1 MERTSQLGPA
11 FGTAEGLEA
20 ARIGEELT
28 TPIGSLVLEPP
39 VAVSPQA
46 SVAEAARAMRDAG
59 ASAALI
65 TDEPPGIVTHRDL
78 GNRVLAAGLEPGAPV
93 RDVMSRPLQPFP
105 DSMPVFEALRRM
117 LELEVHHL
125 PVTREGRVVGIL
137 RDTDLLR
144 HQLRSPLPLLN
155 RIEALR
161 QLSDVPS
168 DYSRETASIAE
179 TLFSGGLG
187 VAQIGSV
194 LAVVHDAL
202 VRRLLALAERE
213 LGPPPCPYS
222 WIVLGSEGRRE
233 QVLLSDQDNAL
244 VYREDVQGA
253 DSYFR
258 SLAELAV
265 DGLIKSGFPRCPGD
279 YMATSWCKPLA
290 EWQALFRQWV
300 EVPEPQAVL
309 EAQIFLDFR
318 AMHGGLSLQP
328 LDRILASG
336 GRRAL
341 FLHHLAQ
348 AVLRFRP
355 PLRPLGR
362 IRTDDGGIDL
372 KAGGIGPIVML
383 ARLYA
388 LAAGATARPTLERLE
403 VAAEADTLSRAGAE
417 ILGESF
423 RLLTRL
429 RLQEQIRS
437 LRRGEQPS
445 NRVRL
450 DALSPLERRRLSEAL
465 RAVRKQQDAAAL
477 RFPG

>member
-11 FGTAEGLEA
+11 LGSAEGLEA
-20 ARIGEELT
+20 ARMGEELT

-39 VAVSPQA
+39 VAVSPEA

-59 ASAALI
+59 VSAALI

-78 GNRVLAAGLEPGAPV
+78 GERVLAAGLEPGAPV
-93 RDVMSRPLQPFP
+93 RAVMSRPLQPFP
-105 DSMPVFEALRRM
+105 DSMPVFEALSRM
-117 LELEVHHL
+117 LELGVHHL
-125 PVTREGRVVGIL
+125 PVTREGRVVAIL
-137 RDTDLLR
+137 RDADLLR
-144 HQLRSPLPLLN
+144 HRLRSPLPLLN

-161 QLSDVPS
+161 RLSDAPG
-168 DYSRETASIAE
+168 DYSREVASITE
-179 TLFSGGLG
+179 TLFYGGLG
-187 VAQIGSV
+187 VAQIGGV
-194 LAVVHDAL
+194 LASVSDAL
-202 VRRLLALAERE
+202 VRRLLALAEQE

-244 VYREDVQGA
+244 VYRDEVQGA
-253 DSYFR
+253 SDYFR

-265 DGLIKSGFPRCPGD
+265 DGLLKSGFPRCPGD

-300 EVPEPQAVL
+300 QVPEPQALL

-318 AMHGGLSLQP
+318 AVPGGLSLEP

-341 FLHHLAQ
+341 FLHNLAR

-355 PLRPLGR
+355 PLGPLGR
-362 IRTDDGGIDL
+362 IRTDDGAIDL

-388 LAAGATARPTLERLE
+388 LAAGAGARPTLERLE
-403 VAAEADTLSRAGAE
+403 VAADAGTLSRAGAE

-423 RLLTRL
+423 RFLTRL

-437 LRRGEQPS
+437 LRRGEQPT
-445 NRVRL
+445 NQVRL

>member
-1 MERTSQLGPA
+1 MERTSQPGP
-11 FGTAEGLEA
+11 GPRTAEGLEA

-28 TPIGSLVLEPP
+28 TPIGSLVSQPP
-39 VAVSPQA
+39 VAVSPEA
-46 SVAEAARAMRDAG
+46 SVTEAARAMRDAG

-78 GNRVLAAGLEPGAPV
+78 GERVLAAGMEPGAPV
-93 RDVMSRPLQPFP
+93 RAVMSRPLEPFP

-117 LELEVHHL
+117 LELGVHHL
-125 PVTREGRVVGIL
+125 PVTHQGRVVAIL
-137 RDTDLLR
+137 RDGDLLR
-144 HQLRSPLPLLN
+144 HQLRSPLQLLN

-161 QLSDVPS
+161 RLSDAPA
-168 DYSRETASIAE
+168 DYPREVASIAE

-187 VAQIGSV
+187 VAQVGSV
-194 LAVVHDAL
+194 LAAVSDAL
-202 VRRLLALAERE
+202 VRRLLALAEHE
-213 LGPPPCPYS
+213 LGPPPSPYA
-222 WIVLGSEGRRE
+222 WIALGSEGRRE

-244 VYREDVQGA
+244 VYRENVEGA
-253 DSYFR
+253 DAYFR

-290 EWQALFRQWV
+290 EWQALFGQWV
-300 EVPEPQAVL
+300 EVPEPQALL

-318 AMHGGLSLQP
+318 AVHGGLSLQP

-341 FLHHLAQ
+341 FLHNLVR

-355 PLRPLGR
+355 PLGPMGR
-362 IRTDDGGIDL
+362 IRAHDGGIDL

-388 LAAGATARPTLERLE
+388 LAAGATVRPTLERLE
-403 VAAEADTLSRAGAE
+403 VAAEAGTLSRAGAE

-423 RLLTRL
+423 RFLTRL

-445 NRVRL
+445 NRVSL

>member
-1 MERTSQLGPA
+1 MERTSQLGSA
-11 FGTAEGLEA
+11 LGSAEGLEA

-28 TPIGSLVLEPP
+28 TPIGSLVSKPP
-39 VAVSPQA
+39 VAVSPKA

-59 ASAALI
+59 VSAALI

-78 GNRVLAAGLEPGAPV
+78 GERVVAAGLEPGAPV
-93 RDVMSRPLQPFP
+93 GAVMSGPLEPFP

-117 LELEVHHL
+117 LEIGVHHL
-125 PVTREGRVVGIL
+125 PVTRQGRVVAIL

-161 QLSDVPS
+161 RLSDAPA
-168 DYSRETASIAE
+168 DYSREIASIAE

-187 VAQIGSV
+187 VAQIGGV
-194 LAVVHDAL
+194 LASINDAL
-202 VRRLLALAERE
+202 VRRLLVLAEDE
-213 LGPPPCPYS
+213 LGTPPCPYS

-244 VYREDVQGA
+244 VFRDDVKGA
-253 DSYFR
+253 EPYFR
-258 SLAELAV
+258 SLAELVV
-265 DGLIKSGFPRCPGD
+265 DGLIKCGFPRCPGD
-279 YMATSWCKPLA
+279 YMATRWRKPLA
-290 EWQALFRQWV
+290 EWQARFRQWV
-300 EVPEPQAVL
+300 EVPEPQALL

-318 AMHGGLSLQP
+318 AVHGGLSLEP

-336 GRRAL
+336 GRRSL
-341 FLHHLAQ
+341 FLHNLAQ

-355 PLRPLGR
+355 PLGPLGR
-362 IRTDDGGIDL
+362 IRADDGGIDL
-372 KAGGIGPIVML
+372 KAGGIGPIVLL

-388 LAAGATARPTLERLE
+388 LAAGAGARPTLERLE
-403 VAAEADTLSRAGAE
+403 VGAEAGALSRAGAE
-417 ILGESF
+417 VLGESF
-423 RLLTRL
+423 RFLTRL
-429 RLQEQIRS
+429 RLQEQLRS

>member
-1 MERTSQLGPA
+1 MERTSQPGPGL
-11 FGTAEGLEA
+11 GTAEGLAA
-20 ARIGEELT
+20 ARIGEDLT
-28 TPIGSLVLEPP
+28 TPIASLVSRPP
-39 VAVSPQA
+39 VAVSPEA

-78 GNRVLAAGLEPGAPV
+78 GERVLAAGLEPGVPV
-93 RDVMSRPLQPFP
+93 RAVMSRPLQPFP
-105 DSMPVFEALRRM
+105 DGMPVHEALRRV
-117 LELEVHHL
+117 LELGVHHV
-125 PVTREGRVVGIL
+125 PVTRGGRVVAIL

-144 HQLRSPLPLLN
+144 HQFRSPLPLLN
-155 RIEALR
+155 RIEALGR
-161 QLSDVPS
+161 LSDAPG
-168 DYSRETASIAE
+168 DYSREVASITE
-179 TLFSGGLG
+179 TLFFGGLG
-187 VAQIGSV
+187 VAQIGGV
-194 LAVVHDAL
+194 LAAVSDAL

-244 VYREDVQGA
+244 VYRDDVQGA
-253 DSYFR
+253 SDYFR

-265 DGLIKSGFPRCPGD
+265 DGLLKSGFPRCPGG

-290 EWQALFRQWV
+290 EWQVLFRRWV
-300 EVPEPQAVL
+300 EIPEPEALL

-318 AMHGGLSLQP
+318 TVHGGLSLEP
-328 LDRILASG
+328 LDRTLASG
-336 GRRAL
+336 GRRGL
-341 FLHHLAQ
+341 FLHNLAR

-355 PLRPLGR
+355 PLGPLGR
-362 IRTDDGGIDL
+362 IRTDDGAIDL
-372 KAGGIGPIVML
+372 KVGGIGPIVMM

-388 LAAGATARPTLERLE
+388 LAAGAGARPTLERLQ
-403 VAAEADTLSRAGAE
+403 VAAEAGTLSRAGAE

-423 RLLTRL
+423 RFLTRL

-437 LRRGEQPS
+437 LHRGEEPGNQ
-445 NRVRL
+445 VRL
-450 DALSPLERRRLSEAL
+450 DAVSPLERRRLSEAL

>member
-1 MERTSQLGPA
+1 MEHTSQPSPA
-11 FGTAEGLEA
+11 LAIGEGLEA

-28 TPIGSLVLEPP
+28 TPIGSLVSQPP
-39 VAVSPQA
+39 VAVSPEA

-65 TDEPPGIVTHRDL
+65 MDEPPGIVTHRDL
-78 GNRVLAAGLEPGAPV
+78 GERVLAAGLEPGAPV
-93 RDVMSRPLQPFP
+93 RAVMSRPLEPFP

-117 LELEVHHL
+117 LELGVHHL
-125 PVTREGRVVGIL
+125 PVTRQGRVVAIL
-137 RDTDLLR
+137 KDADLLR

-161 QLSDVPS
+161 RLSDAPG
-168 DYSRETASIAE
+168 DYSREVASIAE

-187 VAQIGSV
+187 VSQIGGV
-194 LAVVHDAL
+194 LAAVSDAL
-202 VRRLLALAERE
+202 ARRLLALAEHE
-213 LGPPPCPYS
+213 LGPPPSAYS

-244 VYREDVQGA
+244 VYRQDVEGA
-253 DSYFR
+253 DAYFH
-258 SLAELAV
+258 SLAELVV

-290 EWQALFRQWV
+290 EWQALFGQWV
-300 EVPEPQAVL
+300 EVPEPQALL

-318 AMHGGLSLQP
+318 AVHGELSLQP
-328 LDRILASG
+328 LDRILAAG

-341 FLHHLAQ
+341 FLHNLAR

-355 PLRPLGR
+355 PLGALGR
-362 IRTDDGGIDL
+362 IRTDDRGIDL
-372 KAGGIGPIVML
+372 KTGGIAPIVML

-388 LAAGATARPTLERLE
+388 LAAGATVRPTLGRLE
-403 VAAEADTLSRAGAE
+403 VAAEAGTLSRAGAE
-417 ILGESF
+417 ILAESF
-423 RLLTRL
+423 RFLTRL
-429 RLQEQIRS
+429 RLQEQIRN
-437 LRRGEQPS
+437 LRRNEEPS

-450 DALSPLERRRLSEAL
+450 EALSPLERRRLSEAL